1 LISDIRYL
9 LNGIE
14 IDKTRNVGYSS
25 FLKGITSFSQNDARR
40 INNSGWSENDF
51 FEDIADNGSF
61 NIILPL
67 NMLMGFFED
76 YRKIL

>member
-1 LISDIRYL
+1 LVNNAFSHLISEIRYL

-14 IDKTRNVGYSS
+14 IDKTRNVIFLS

-40 INNSGWSENDF
+40 LNNSGWSESDF
-51 FEDIADNGSF
+51 YEDIADYGSF

-67 NMLMGFFED
+67 YMLM
-76 YRKIL
+76 